1 MLHSVLM
8 TFSRPSV
15 AAILLL
21 LLGITH
27 PDVIYQASAA
37 DEDREGSRKT
47 RYGNGQIQFCSK
59 KWLPAELQN
68 FKGYKKTR
76 RFQNIHI
83 TLYIDRLAIS
93 RQCI

>member
-37 DEDREGSRKT
+37 DEDRKAQEKPDMKMVK
-47 RYGNGQIQFCSK
+47 YNFAAK
-59 KWLPAELQN
+59 KWLPAKLQHL
-68 FKGYKKTR
+68 KGYRKQEDFK
-76 RFQNIHI
+76 I
-83 TLYIDRLAIS
+83 YILL
-93 RQCI
+93 